1 MKQKKK
7 QTDLQKSRYTI
18 IKCWQFLHHK
28 VCHGGDN
35 KAMQRRWEPALTR
48 LEARL
53 LGSDRASIRF
63 ANKHTAHR
71 WL

>member
-7 QTDLQKSRYTI
+7 QTDLQKARYTL

-28 VCHGGDN
+28 VCHSDN
-35 KAMQRRWEPALTR
+35 KVLRRRWEPALNR
-48 LEARL
+48 LESRL
-53 LGSDRASIRF
+53 LGSDRASMRF
-63 ANKHTAHR
+63 ANKYTAHR